1 MTKEEALKR
10 DEEIAALKVKGVDVM
25 KHEWFE
31 GLMSSGGTRKERM
44 RQPLWEMIDDWD
56 AWQPLHKEVRV
67 VAGLD
72 AYEAIKKNHP
82 TVPTLIVEGKSANNR
97 YSNQPEILKYLPNGK
112 LKVLEDCGHMLNM
125 EQPKAFNAALRE
137 FLKQ

>member
-1 MTKEEALKR
+1 MN
-10 DEEIAALKVKGVDVM
+10 G
-25 KHEWFE
+25 
-31 GLMSSGGTRKERM
+31 SGGTRKERM

-82 TVPTLIVEGKSANNR
+82 TVPTLIVEGKSPNNR

-125 EQPKAFNAALRE
+125 EQPEAFNAALRE

>member
-1 MTKEEALKR
+1 MCYQDNDR
-10 DEEIAALKVKGVDVM
+10 RN
-25 KHEWFE
+25 
-31 GLMSSGGTRKERM
+31 SSGCT
-44 RQPLWEMIDDWD
+44 D
-56 AWQPLHKEVRV
+56 AT
-67 VAGLD
+67 

-125 EQPKAFNAALRE
+125 EQPEAFNAALRE